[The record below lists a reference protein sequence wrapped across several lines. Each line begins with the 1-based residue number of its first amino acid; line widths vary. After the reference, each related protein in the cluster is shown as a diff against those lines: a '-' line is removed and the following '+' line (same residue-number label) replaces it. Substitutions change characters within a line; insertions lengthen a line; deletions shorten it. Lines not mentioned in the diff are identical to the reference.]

1 MNAVLES
8 YVKAQQNK
16 TGDVWSFRPIKA
28 LLAIASLGNLA
39 FRFSA
44 APSRELFPCN
54 PDDRLTIEGQ
64 LQGGLSGDG
73 LRENQ
78 GDFKALL
85 DIA

>member
-1 MNAVLES
+1 V
-8 YVKAQQNK
+8 
-16 TGDVWSFRPIKA
+16 
-28 LLAIASLGNLA
+28 LAIASLGNLA

-44 APSRELFPCN
+44 APSRELFPYN
-54 PDDRLTIEGQ
+54 PDDRLTVEEQ
-64 LQGGLSGDG
+64 QGGLSGDG